1 MCFTRKKS
9 DLYRQETSERLKQL
23 TAVSELATTE
33 YTIAKVVK
41 AEDNP
46 TLFKGQIGD
55 RKILFLCKVY
65 VKAGIDLE
73 GYDPS
78 RTEIDELTK
87 SVTIVLPHAKL
98 LSFNMPAEEQELVY
112 EKVGLLRQDFNN
124 KEKNDLLVQGEDSVR
139 QQIEK
144 MGILE
149 DAESNTR
156 NIFKATLLQLGYQTV
171 NIKFE

>member
-1 MCFTRKKS
+1 MCFTRTKS

-78 RTEIDELTK
+78 RTAIDELTK